1 MPKKITKQ
9 GLPPLD
15 WLKVFEAAG
24 RHGSFTAAAE
34 EFGATQAAVS
44 QRIRNLESWLGR
56 QLFIRSARGVTLTVD
71 GESYLPLVHDSLRA
85 LEQGTENLFGQ
96 TVRELRI
103 AGLPSH
109 VEMLVLPRLAAFSES
124 YPDVRLVTET
134 VPKRLDFEAADGALH
149 IRFGRGGWQG
159 RDGVLLANEVLQPM
173 AAPEHAKNWR
183 NLPAIELRGERPG
196 WAEWA
201 RVTGEAVPEE
211 GAVSVDSMGHAL
223 RAARL
228 GMGVVLGS
236 TALAANLLRTGQLES
251 AGAPAL
257 ATIDGYW
264 LTWPA
269 SQGKSKRQTEV
280 LAALTAAL
288 QS

>member
-183 NLPAIELRGERPG
+183 NLPAIEVRGERPG

-251 AGAPAL
+251 AGAPGL

>member
-1 MPKKITKQ
+1 MAKKVTKQ

-56 QLFIRSARGVTLTVD
+56 QLFIRSARGVSLTVD

-109 VEMLVLPRLAAFSES
+109 LEMLLLPRLAAFSETF
-124 YPDVRLVTET
+124 PDLRLVTET
-134 VPKRLDFEAADGALH
+134 VPKRLDFEAADGALQ
-149 IRFGRGGWQG
+149 IRYGRGGWEG
-159 RDGVLLANEVLQPM
+159 REAALLANEVLQPM
-173 AAPEHAKNWR
+173 TAPGLAENWR
-183 NLPAIELRGERPG
+183 QLPAIELRGERPG
-196 WAEWA
+196 WAEWS
-201 RVTGEAVPEE
+201 RVTGEAEP
-211 GAVSVDSMGHAL
+211 GTGPVSVDSMAHAL

-228 GMGVVLGS
+228 GLGVVLGS
-236 TALAANLLRTGQLES
+236 RVLAANLLQSGQLECPP
-251 AGAPAL
+251 APDL

-264 LTWPA
+264 LTWPP
-269 SQGKSKRQTEV
+269 SLGKSKRQCEMLT
-280 LAALTAAL
+280 ALTAAL
-288 QS
+288 QG

>member
-1 MPKKITKQ
+1 MAKKITKQ

-56 QLFIRSARGVTLTVD
+56 QLFIRSARGVSLTVD

-85 LEQGTENLFGQ
+85 LEQGTENLFGHS
-96 TVRELRI
+96 VRELRI
-103 AGLPSH
+103 AAQPSH
-109 VEMLVLPRLAAFSES
+109 LDMLLLPRLTAFSER
-124 YPDVRLVTET
+124 YPELRLVTET

-149 IRFGRGGWQG
+149 IRYGRGNWQG
-159 RDGVLLANEVLQPM
+159 RDGILLANEVLQPM
-173 AAPEHAKNWR
+173 AAPQHADDWR
-183 NLPAIELRGERPG
+183 RLPAIELRGERPG

-201 RVTGEAVPEE
+201 RVTGEEEPE
-211 GAVSVDSMGHAL
+211 GGPVSVDSMAHAL
-223 RAARL
+223 RAARQ

-236 TALAANLLRTGQLES
+236 RALAANLLRTGKLTCLPE
-251 AGAPAL
+251 PEL
-257 ATIDGYW
+257 VTIDGYW
-264 LTWPA
+264 LTWPP
-269 SQGKSKRQTEV
+269 SLGKSKKQNEI
-280 LAALTAAL
+280 LAALAEAL
-288 QS
+288 QA

>member
-1 MPKKITKQ
+1 MPRKVTKQ

-15 WLKVFEAAG
+15 WLKVFDAAG

-56 QLFIRSARGVTLTVD
+56 QLFIRSARGVSLTVD

-85 LEQGTENLFGQ
+85 LEQGTENLFGHSI
-96 TVRELRI
+96 RELRI
-103 AGLPSH
+103 AAQPSH
-109 VEMLVLPRLAAFSES
+109 LEMLLLPRLTAFSES
-124 YPDVRLVTET
+124 YPDLRLVTET
-134 VPKRLDFEAADGALH
+134 VPKRQDFETADRALH
-149 IRFGRGGWQG
+149 IRYGRGVWEG
-159 RDGVLLANEVLQPM
+159 RESVLLANEVLQPM
-173 AAPEHAKNWR
+173 TAPEHSEGWR

-201 RVTGEAVPEE
+201 RVTGEAEPEM
-211 GAVSVDSMGHAL
+211 GALSVDSMGHAL

-236 TALAANLLRTGQLES
+236 RALASSLMQTGQL
-251 AGAPAL
+251 ACAAAPEL

-264 LTWPA
+264 MTWPA
-269 SQGKSKRQTEV
+269 SLGKSKRQTEV
-280 LAALTAAL
+280 LMALTAAL
-288 QS
+288 QK

>member
-44 QRIRNLESWLGR
+44 QRIRNLEAWLGR
-56 QLFIRSARGVTLTVD
+56 QLFIRSARGVSLTVD

-96 TVRELRI
+96 SIRELRI
-103 AGLPSH
+103 AAQPSH
-109 VEMLVLPRLAAFSES
+109 LEMLLLPRLKEFCES
-124 YPDVRLVTET
+124 HPELRLVTET
-134 VPKRLDFEAADGALH
+134 VPKRLDFEAADRALH
-149 IRFGRGGWQG
+149 IRYGRGGWQG

-173 AAPEHAKNWR
+173 AAPEFVSDWR

-201 RVTGEAVPEE
+201 RVTGEIEPEA
-211 GAVSVDSMGHAL
+211 GPVSVDSMGHAL

-236 TALAANLLRTGQLES
+236 KVMAANLLQTGHL
-251 AGAPAL
+251 ACVPAPEL

-264 LTWPA
+264 LTWPQ
-269 SQGKSKRQTEV
+269 SLGKTKRQGEV

-288 QS
+288 RG

>member
-1 MPKKITKQ
+1 MAKKVTKQ

-56 QLFIRSARGVTLTVD
+56 QLFIRSARGVSLTVD

-109 VEMLVLPRLAAFSES
+109 LEMLLLPRLAVFSKTF
-124 YPDVRLVTET
+124 PDLRLVTET
-134 VPKRLDFEAADGALH
+134 VPRRLDFEAADGALQ
-149 IRFGRGGWQG
+149 IRYGRGGWVG
-159 RDGVLLANEVLQPM
+159 RQEALLANEVLQPM
-173 AAPEHAKNWR
+173 TAPGLAEDWR
-183 NLPAIELRGERPG
+183 QLPAIELRGERPG
-196 WAEWA
+196 WAEWS
-201 RVTGEAVPEE
+201 RVTGEAAPEA
-211 GAVSVDSMGHAL
+211 GSLSVDSMAHAL

-228 GMGVVLGS
+228 GLGVVLGS
-236 TALAANLLRTGQLES
+236 RVLAANLLQTGQLDC
-251 AGAPAL
+251 ARAPEL
-257 ATIDGYW
+257 PTIDGYW
-264 LTWPA
+264 LTWPP
-269 SQGKSKRQTEV
+269 SLGKSKRQSEILT
-280 LAALTAAL
+280 ALTFVL
-288 QS
+288 QG